1 MSARPPHRPTPKPA
15 SVEEGFLLLLA
26 ATLLT
31 APLCRLFRWVGERL
45 RERCCD
51 DDDDEVEVEHAD
63 EGECEGDEA
72 AECEV
77 DEERE
82 GEEGEEGEE
91 V

>member
-1 MSARPPHRPTPKPA
+1 MSTRFPHRPTPRPA

-31 APLCRLFRWVGERL
+31 APLCRLFRWIGERL

-51 DDDDEVEVEHAD
+51 DDDDDEVEHAD
-63 EGECEGDEA
+63 EGEGEGESV
-72 AECEV
+72 ECEV

-82 GEEGEEGEE
+82 GEECEE

>member
-1 MSARPPHRPTPKPA
+1 MSAGSRFRPTPKPV

-31 APLCRLFRWVGERL
+31 APLCRLFRVIGERL

-51 DDDDEVEVEHAD
+51 DDDDDEDEHAD
-63 EGECEGDEA
+63 ESEGEGESVECEAGE
-72 AECEV
+72 EC
-77 DEERE
+77 E
-82 GEEGEEGEE
+82 GEEGEEGED

>member
-31 APLCRLFRWVGERL
+31 APLCRLFRWIGERL

-51 DDDDEVEVEHAD
+51 DDDDEVEHAD
-63 EGECEGDEA
+63 EGEGEGDEA

>member
-1 MSARPPHRPTPKPA
+1 MSARSLHRPTPKPV
-15 SVEEGFLLLLA
+15 SVEEGFLLLLT

-31 APLCRLFRWVGERL
+31 APLCRLFRWIGERL

-51 DDDDEVEVEHAD
+51 DDDDEVDHAC
-63 EGECEGDEA
+63 EGEGEGDEA

-82 GEEGEEGEE
+82 CEEGE
-91 V
+91 

>member
-1 MSARPPHRPTPKPA
+1 MSTRFPHRPTPRPP

-31 APLCRLFRWVGERL
+31 APLCRVFRVIGERL

-51 DDDDEVEVEHAD
+51 DDDDEVDHAC
-63 EGECEGDEA
+63 EGEGEGESV
-72 AECEV
+72 ECEV

>member
-1 MSARPPHRPTPKPA
+1 MSAGSRFRPTPKPV

-31 APLCRLFRWVGERL
+31 APLCRLFRCIGEHL

-51 DDDDEVEVEHAD
+51 DDDDDEVDHAF
-63 EGECEGDEA
+63 EGEGEGDEA

-82 GEEGEEGEE
+82 GEEGEEGED

>member
-1 MSARPPHRPTPKPA
+1 MSARPPHRPTPKPV
-15 SVEEGFLLLLA
+15 SVEEGFLLLLT

-31 APLCRLFRWVGERL
+31 APLCRLFRWIGERL

-51 DDDDEVEVEHAD
+51 DDDDDEVDHACEEPGGED
-63 EGECEGDEA
+63 EGV
-72 AECEV
+72 ECEV